1 MITPLLRFLLTKD
14 SVPSY
19 VCSVMEAQ
27 SNSKIH
33 FRKIGLLIGILLA
46 LFILIENAQAQEKN
60 VFIYGDVETVSGEV
74 YTGFIRWGN
83 DEVYW
88 VELLNAKKTSNDFL
102 KFLSEREIKALAE
115 ESGENSWLGI
125 DLGILSIWEDRISR
139 TNHQFDT
146 RFGDIA
152 SIEPAGRSRARIRIK
167 NGVIIEVAG
176 EGYSD
181 IGGDVTIRDL
191 ELGEVTIKWN
201 RIEKVTF
208 KPAPSHPIESFGEP
222 IFGTVD
228 AGRKGSFTGLIQWDV
243 DERFL
248 DEILDGEDR
257 GDDRKIPFKSI
268 KSIEKDN
275 NSVLVRLNSGREFQ
289 LSGSN
294 DVNNENRGIVVFD
307 AEIGSV
313 LIPWREFRM
322 VEFFNEKATGLSYTD
337 FTVSKGLS
345 GTVRTIEGSS
355 HAGLLVF
362 DLDESWEFEIL
373 DGRDDKVEYDIPFS
387 NVERI
392 VPKNYN
398 FSLVTL
404 KNGREILIGDERDVT
419 SANDGILVFPS
430 RNEEPIYIQWSKIEE
445 IIFNR

>member
-1 MITPLLRFLLTKD
+1 M
-14 SVPSY
+14 
-19 VCSVMEAQ
+19 A
-27 SNSKIH
+27 
-33 FRKIGLLIGILLA
+33 
-46 LFILIENAQAQEKN
+46 
-60 VFIYGDVETVSGEV
+60 TVSGDR
-74 YTGFIRWGN
+74 YTGFLRWGN

-102 KFLSEREIKALAE
+102 KFLTEREIEALAE
-115 ESGENSWLGI
+115 ESEDNSWLGI

-139 TNHQFDT
+139 TNHQFDA
-146 RFGDIA
+146 RFGDIS

-167 NGVIIEVAG
+167 NGVVLEVAG

-181 IGGDVTIRDL
+181 IGGDVTILDE

-201 RIEKVTF
+201 RIDKVSF
-208 KPAPSHPIESFGEP
+208 KTAPSGSAPGFGEP
-222 IFGTVD
+222 MYGTVD
-228 AGRKGSFTGLIQWDV
+228 AGRKGIFTGLIQWDA

-257 GDDRKIPFKSI
+257 GDDREIPFKRI
-268 KSIEKDN
+268 KAIEKEN
-275 NSVLVRLNSGREFQ
+275 NSVLVRLNSGREFS

-307 AEIGSV
+307 PAIGRV
-313 LIPWREFRM
+313 VIPWREFRN
-322 VEFFNEKATGLSYTD
+322 VEFLNDQLTGLAYDD
-337 FTVSKGLS
+337 FQVSKGLS
-345 GTVRTIEGSS
+345 GTVKTIEGSS
-355 HAGLLVF
+355 LSGLLVF

-373 DGRDDKVEYDIPFS
+373 DGKDDEVTYEIPFR
-387 NVERI
+387 NVESI

-398 FSLVTL
+398 FSMVRL
-404 KNGREILIGDERDVT
+404 KNGRTILIDDQRDVT

-430 RNEEPIYIQWSKIEE
+430 KNEEPTYIQWSKIEE